1 MLKFEFTFFII
12 SLKYLGPVPEFCAVS
27 SFPSKL
33 IYFSCWLETEF
44 DFPQSHFY
52 LPWNLPEEGPWYL
65 GKEQLG
71 REVWKGWPLNRDHS
85 GFLRKATLESTS
97 QGFFSISFPEGTP
110 VEHVPERTPGR
121 ERWASAW
128 NAPSHRFTTVG
139 GRKPNWCRM
148 KLTHS
153 LESGAGESATEGNK
167 NGAIP
172 RL

>member
-1 MLKFEFTFFII
+1 MLKFEFTCFII
-12 SLKYLGPVPEFCAVS
+12 SLKYLGPVPEFCEVS

-52 LPWNLPEEGPWYL
+52 LPWKLPEEGPWYL

-71 REVWKGWPLNRDHS
+71 AEVWKGWPFNRDHS
-85 GFLRKATLESTS
+85 GFLRKATLDSTS
-97 QGFFSISFPEGTP
+97 QWFFSISFPE
-110 VEHVPERTPGR
+110 VAQAEHVPERTLGR
-121 ERWASAW
+121 ELRASAC
-128 NAPSHRFTTVG
+128 NAPWQHFTTVW
-139 GRKPNWCRM
+139 GRKPSWCRM
-148 KLTHS
+148 KLTHL
-153 LESGAGESATEGNK
+153 LESGAGESAMEGNK